1 MNTLKNKV
9 ALVTGASRG
18 AGRAIAAVLGEA
30 GATVYVTGRTAR
42 NAAAV
47 DGLPGTVDDAAEEVT
62 TRGGHGIAV
71 HCDHTVD
78 HDVEALFERIR
89 AEHGRLDLLVNNVW
103 GGYEGQAF
111 GIPMVPF
118 WDQPRTQWESMFV
131 AGMRAQ
137 LVTSQLAAPLMIT
150 QPGGLIVSTV
160 AWAYDEYLR
169 NIYYDLSKAAV
180 IRMTRGMAH
189 DLRPHGVAAIAV
201 APGFMRTERILA
213 AHAAHPFDLSITESP
228 EYLGR
233 AVRALAE
240 DPNIMNKSG
249 QLYTVGDLAREYG
262 FTDIDGRQPA
272 AFRFPTAST
281 ATEAP
286 PGVRQR
292 LSVQCRLAVMR
303 TKSHILWSFLLCGPL
318 AGLASAA
325 QTVTQPF
332 LGIKLYH
339 RTETSP
345 RPLNINVAEIDL
357 TAPGLSFLV
366 TPRGPSPQPVFNGV
380 ADETVIQTPRQFVNS
395 SGAQL
400 AVNASFYAISDIHT
414 VNGLKWTN
422 NLGLTASKGDAYS
435 PWLDETQHRQ

>member
-1 MNTLKNKV
+1 MTNLKDKI

-30 GATVYVTGRTAR
+30 GATVYITGRTAR
-42 NAAAV
+42 GATAV

-62 TRGGHGIAV
+62 ARGGHGIAV

-78 HDVEALFERIR
+78 HDTEALFERVR

-111 GIPMVPF
+111 GIPMGPF
-118 WDQPRTQWESMFV
+118 WEQPRSQWESMFV

-137 LVTSQLAAPLMIT
+137 LVASQLAAPLMIT
-150 QPGGLIVSTV
+150 QPGGLVISTV
-160 AWAYDEYLR
+160 AWAFDEYLR

-189 DLRPHGVAAIAV
+189 DLRPHGVAAVAV

-240 DPNIMNKSG
+240 DAKAMEKTG
-249 QLYTVGDLAREYG
+249 QLFTVGDLAREYG

-272 AFRFPTAST
+272 AFRFPAS
-281 ATEAP
+281 
-286 PGVRQR
+286 
-292 LSVQCRLAVMR
+292 SVL
-303 TKSHILWSFLLCGPL
+303 
-318 AGLASAA
+318 
-325 QTVTQPF
+325 
-332 LGIKLYH
+332 
-339 RTETSP
+339 
-345 RPLNINVAEIDL
+345 
-357 TAPGLSFLV
+357 
-366 TPRGPSPQPVFNGV
+366 
-380 ADETVIQTPRQFVNS
+380 
-395 SGAQL
+395 
-400 AVNASFYAISDIHT
+400 
-414 VNGLKWTN
+414 
-422 NLGLTASKGDAYS
+422 
-435 PWLDETQHRQ
+435 